1 MILQDLDA
9 LMAFI
14 MGIGF
19 VIILAAIA
27 VGFLLYV
34 ISLKISLAIVD
45 GSDKEF
51 GTVFITALLSY
62 LVSYVPCVGCFIS
75 VYFINSRHGISY
87 GKGILA
93 YILAGL
99 LPAIALTVLMFVFGL
114 SGELLA
120 LFGL

>member
-1 MILQDLDA
+1 MILQDFDA
-9 LMAFI
+9 LIALLS
-14 MGIGF
+14 GIGI
-19 VIILAAIA
+19 VILLIAAAI
-27 VGFLLYV
+27 GLLLYS
-34 ISLKISLAIVD
+34 ISLKIALGMVD
-45 GSDKEF
+45 ASDKEF
-51 GTVFITALLSY
+51 GTVFITAILSY

-99 LPAIALTVLMFVFGL
+99 LPVIALTVVMFAFGL

-120 LFGL
+120 LLGL